1 MGSLC
6 KLVVPA
12 VSLNTKGTDRIL
24 LALALPTCVPDK
36 LTIYMN
42 AYTMQTA
49 SHYSQ
54 VSNTLYMNNLGLHFQ
69 FVLRT
74 LLGSTAVLR
83 TPNAHK
89 TPNFLQLYI
98 SISY

>member
-1 MGSLC
+1 MGLLC

-42 AYTMQTA
+42 HFFKMKYYTMHTA

-54 VSNTLYMNNLGLHFQ
+54 VSNT
-69 FVLRT
+69 
-74 LLGSTAVLR
+74 
-83 TPNAHK
+83 
-89 TPNFLQLYI
+89 
-98 SISY
+98 